1 MDGTVNEDLKDYI
14 SIVVF
19 LILVLGGLILIGSCD
34 GGWSV
39 AGYEV

>member
-1 MDGTVNEDLKDYI
+1 VDGTVNEDLKDYI

-19 LILVLGGLILIGSCD
+19 LIIVLGGLVLIGSCD

>member
-1 MDGTVNEDLKDYI
+1 MNEDLKDYI

-39 AGYEV
+39 AGWEIK

>member
-1 MDGTVNEDLKDYI
+1 MNEDLKDYI
-14 SIVVF
+14 AIIAF
-19 LILVLGGLILIGSCD
+19 LVIVLGGLVLFGSCD

>member
-19 LILVLGGLILIGSCD
+19 LIIVLGGLILIGSCD
-34 GGWSV
+34 SGWSV
-39 AGYEV
+39 GI

>member
-1 MDGTVNEDLKDYI
+1 MNEDLKDYI

-19 LILVLGGLILIGSCD
+19 LIIVLGGLILIGSCD
-34 GGWSV
+34 SGWSV

>member
-1 MDGTVNEDLKDYI
+1 MNEDFKDYI
-14 SIVVF
+14 QIILF
-19 LILVLGGLILIGSCD
+19 LLFVLGGLILLGSCD

>member
-1 MDGTVNEDLKDYI
+1 MNDDLKDYL
-14 SIVVF
+14 SIIAF
-19 LILVLGGLILIGSCD
+19 LIVVLGGLVLIGSCD

>member
-1 MDGTVNEDLKDYI
+1 MSEDLKDYLTI
-14 SIVVF
+14 IVLLVV
-19 LILVLGGLILIGSCD
+19 VLGGLFLLGSCD